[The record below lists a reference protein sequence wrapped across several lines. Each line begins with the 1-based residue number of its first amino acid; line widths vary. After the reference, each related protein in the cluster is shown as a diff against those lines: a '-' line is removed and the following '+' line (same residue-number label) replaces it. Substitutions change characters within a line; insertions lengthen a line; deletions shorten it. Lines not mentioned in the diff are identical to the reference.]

1 MSRFFFTLL
10 IATLLAAPFVVF
22 LGVVSAEDA
31 PPAATTPTYERLAPL
46 PLPTIAVGEGLSGY
60 LKTLFWLTISAAG
73 VLAVLMITVGGV
85 QYMLSEAFNTKA
97 DAKNR
102 ITMAIFGFLL
112 AISSVLILQTI
123 NPELLQFKLL
133 TRLSDLKSSLVFDLS
148 APSGVLTE
156 SPTKPGCS
164 TLADFFGSVVQ
175 SCSWIHS
182 KAAGNISACRYT
194 VGELQAAGGGG
205 SEARNYVTKVDSYCA
220 GGKPAQQFIDGGW
233 QSPACCAYVPP
244 ANGCTGLGVDA
255 GYESCVW
262 YDSGSEFND
271 ACISN
276 AFKDANG
283 SGFQDRGWL
292 NCVTGTS
299 GTNNECCAK

>member
-1 MSRFFFTLL
+1 MTKSQFPIKSKNINPKERLEGVTVCPPGTLRAAL
-10 IATLLAAPFVVF
+10 RAGGFVGHWALGFGVFLFLLAAPFVVF
-22 LGVVSAEDA
+22 VGVVSAEDA
-31 PPAATTPTYERLAPL
+31 RPAATPPTYERLAPL

-194 VGELQAAGGGG
+194 IGELQAAGGGG
-205 SEARNYVTKVDSYCA
+205 S
-220 GGKPAQQFIDGGW
+220 F
-233 QSPACCAYVPP
+233 
-244 ANGCTGLGVDA
+244 
-255 GYESCVW
+255 
-262 YDSGSEFND
+262 
-271 ACISN
+271 
-276 AFKDANG
+276 
-283 SGFQDRGWL
+283 
-292 NCVTGTS
+292 GTIL
-299 GTNNECCAK
+299 K